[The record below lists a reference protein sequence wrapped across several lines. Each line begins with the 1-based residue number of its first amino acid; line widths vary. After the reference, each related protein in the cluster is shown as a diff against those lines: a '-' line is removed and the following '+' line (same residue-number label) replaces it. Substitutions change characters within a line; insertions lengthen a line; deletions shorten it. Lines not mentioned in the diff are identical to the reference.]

1 MVPQTNT
8 NLWLVIPCY
17 NEESRL
23 QIRKFTDAVSK
34 FSWLNLCF
42 VDDGSNDKTLEI
54 LDGIKGFDRI
64 NIISNPQNMGKA
76 ESVRAG
82 ILHGINTTNYNL
94 FGYWDA
100 DLATPFTELEP
111 MYNQILLKNEIMLVM
126 GARVKILGKDII
138 RKKTRHYLGRFFATL
153 ACIILDVAIYDTQCG
168 AKIFTREFAKIGCT
182 DKLIT
187 NWCFDIELLIRLQKY
202 YDSKKIIEK
211 KVIEYPLNTWIDVDG
226 SKIKLSHFYRIGKDL
241 LKLLIMN
248 RFR

>member
-1 MVPQTNT
+1 MVTKNAN

-23 QIRKFTDAVSK
+23 QINNFTDAVSK

-42 VDDGSNDKTLEI
+42 VDDGSTDKTLNI
-54 LDGIKGFDRI
+54 LNKMNNFDRI

-82 ILHGINTTNYNL
+82 ILRGIDATNYNL

-100 DLATPFTELEP
+100 DLATPFSELEP
-111 MYNQILLKNEIMLVM
+111 MYNQLLLENKIMLIM
-126 GARVKILGKDII
+126 GARIKILGNNII

-168 AKIFTREFAKIGCT
+168 AKIFTSEFAEICFK
-182 DKLIT
+182 DKLIS
-187 NWCFDIELLIRLQKY
+187 NWCFDIELLIRLQEHY
-202 YDSKKIIEK
+202 NNKKILEK
-211 KVIEYPLNTWIDVDG
+211 KVIEYPLNTWVDVEG

-241 LKLLIMN
+241 VKLLIMN
-248 RFR
+248 RLQ